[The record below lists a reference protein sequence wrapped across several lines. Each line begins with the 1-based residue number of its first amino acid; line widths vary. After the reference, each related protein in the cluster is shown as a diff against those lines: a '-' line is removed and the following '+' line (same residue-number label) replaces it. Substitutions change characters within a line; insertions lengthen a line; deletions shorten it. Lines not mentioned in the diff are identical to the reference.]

1 MVTHQGCPQTPGG
14 RIRALGF
21 ARMGARGRRRGPRTG
36 DVSVSGLAG
45 IRRRAGASAPP
56 RVHTLGL
63 RVHEDAGAPSRPEDR
78 HCIIV
83 MARGY
88 LASGVRGPV
97 SQQEH
102 VDSLLDDGI

>member
-45 IRRRAGASAPP
+45 IILIKAALRRRAGASAP
-56 RVHTLGL
+56 L
-63 RVHEDAGAPSRPEDR
+63 ASRAW
-78 HCIIV
+78 
-83 MARGY
+83 ARG
-88 LASGVRGPV
+88 AAVAARGPAMCQYQGSPV
-97 SQQEH
+97 
-102 VDSLLDDGI
+102 